1 MKTEF
6 AQELYVYARAMQ
18 IVGTSVAETLEQL
31 NQSGNPREINSLHE
45 LIGSHQFNAT
55 GQMMI
60 LIAIMLD
67 ATQYVDNREYTDAE
81 VKVLPKILGL
91 KPRPVLPSYP
101 ERLTAA
107 RGRERL

>member
-1 MKTEF
+1 MKTKF

-55 GQMMI
+55 GQMML

-81 VKVLPKILGL
+81 VKVLRIC
-91 KPRPVLPSYP
+91 RPNY
-101 ERLTAA
+101 
-107 RGRERL
+107 